1 MATPWIRTARWISF
15 PRSGRLHPPRLARAV
30 SLTRPE
36 APGLHFSTL
45 RIDTRT
51 EVLVD
56 RRDFLAATA
65 VAAVSPLPTL
75 GALAQ
80 PAARQFIELRR
91 YHLLPGAKQR
101 AFSTFVGDVA
111 IPAMNRAGVGK
122 VGAFTVMYGENAPSL
137 LLALTHQSLDSAVTL
152 RERMA
157 SDTAYTSAGRA
168 ILEAP
173 LSDPAFVRVESSLLR
188 AFASMPA
195 VEPSAGVAAKS
206 PRIYELRTYESH
218 SDPAAVNKLKMFDAG
233 EIPIFRKTGLTPVF
247 FGETIFGAKMPSLT
261 YMLTFADMT
270 ARDAAW
276 KAFSADPDWKTLSG
290 DPQYKDNVSA
300 ISDIILR
307 PTPYSQI

>member
-1 MATPWIRTARWISF
+1 M
-15 PRSGRLHPPRLARAV
+15 
-30 SLTRPE
+30 
-36 APGLHFSTL
+36 
-45 RIDTRT
+45 
-51 EVLVD
+51 D

-157 SDTAYTSAGRA
+157 NDTAYTSAGKA

-195 VEPSAGVAAKS
+195 VEPSAGVAAKT

-290 DPQYKDNVSA
+290 DPQYKENVSA